1 MVVMP
6 LLIDE
11 NVPESVTEFLRER
24 GHRVDHVRDLYLA
37 ATPDPIIA
45 AVADRMGSIVVT
57 WNHRDFKKLA
67 ARVPKGGQAA
77 LRRLGRI
84 NFRCAESLGRQR
96 AEQVIEILEAEYERA
111 QNRRDKRLLVEVTQ
125 TSVRLIT

>member
-11 NVPESVTEFLRER
+11 NVPESVTHFFRER

-45 AVADRMGSIVVT
+45 AVADRMGRSLLRGTTKIS
-57 WNHRDFKKLA
+57 RS
-67 ARVPKGGQAA
+67 
-77 LRRLGRI
+77 LRREYREEARR
-84 NFRCAESLGRQR
+84 RCVASGESTFDALSLWAGSGPS
-96 AEQVIEILEAEYERA
+96 
-111 QNRRDKRLLVEVTQ
+111 K
-125 TSVRLIT
+125 S